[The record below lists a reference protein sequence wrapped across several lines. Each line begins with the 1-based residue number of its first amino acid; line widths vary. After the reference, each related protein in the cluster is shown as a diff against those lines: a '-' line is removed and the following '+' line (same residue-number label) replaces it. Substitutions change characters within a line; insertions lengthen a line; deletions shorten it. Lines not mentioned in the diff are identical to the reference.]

1 MDSQQ
6 QSCVDAVLRGD
17 NVFLTGSAGTGKSFT
32 IQHLEEILQEHP
44 KKKISITAMTGCAA
58 ILLSPRARTLHS
70 WGGIGL
76 GKESMEDL
84 VIRVRKNKQAAER
97 WRTTQVL
104 VVDEVSMLGPTLF
117 EKLEGVARKIRKCEK
132 FFGGIT
138 LVLSGDFFQL
148 PPVDEPTFLFQ
159 SPVFRRGIQRVIDLQ
174 TIYRQKDDQTWYGVL
189 QNIRKGQLS
198 DTDISLL
205 QSRLLS
211 DPVKNVPAT
220 VLYPVNRKV
229 DSLNDAA
236 LQRLGKPVRELKVRV
251 ARGNL
256 TKLSDVEPMRQ
267 RMGVP
272 SVLHLAEGA
281 HVILTW
287 NLDVEAG
294 LVNGS
299 QGVVT
304 GFSARGYPIVDFRK
318 VGEMEVET
326 MEYAEEGEWQ
336 DKDYKIAFHQFPLK
350 LSWALSIHKVQ
361 GHNLDAALMDLGSE
375 IFECGQ
381 AYVALSRIKKLE
393 GVWLSSLDPHRIRA
407 HPEVV
412 DYYASL

>member
-1 MDSQQ
+1 
-6 QSCVDAVLRGD
+6 
-17 NVFLTGSAGTGKSFT
+17 
-32 IQHLEEILQEHP
+32 
-44 KKKISITAMTGCAA
+44 
-58 ILLSPRARTLHS
+58 
-70 WGGIGL
+70 
-76 GKESMEDL
+76 MEDL

-117 EKLEGVARKIRKCEK
+117 EKLEGVARKIRKCDK

-159 SPVFRRGIQRVIDLQ
+159 SPVFRCGIQRVIDLQ

-256 TKLSDVEPMRQ
+256 AKLSDVEPMRQ

-299 QGVVT
+299 QGIVR

-318 VGEMEVET
+318 VGEM
-326 MEYAEEGEWQ
+326 
-336 DKDYKIAFHQFPLK
+336 
-350 LSWALSIHKVQ
+350 
-361 GHNLDAALMDLGSE
+361 
-375 IFECGQ
+375 
-381 AYVALSRIKKLE
+381 
-393 GVWLSSLDPHRIRA
+393 
-407 HPEVV
+407 
-412 DYYASL
+412 